1 MPHSLRSKT
10 LKQLSAL
17 AARKAKIERSIEQ
30 EVKELLPCSLTLQRL
45 KKLRLR
51 IKDHMT
57 ALRYWLDDRNF
68 SRG

>member
-1 MPHSLRSKT
+1 MTHSLHSRA
-10 LKQLSAL
+10 LRQLSAL
-17 AARKAKIERSIEQ
+17 SARKSRIDQSIEQ

-51 IKDHMT
+51 IKDHTT
-57 ALRYWLDDRNF
+57 ALRYGLNDRNY